1 MASAVNA
8 GTAENA
14 GLCKERINAIDIAKR
29 LASMTYAW
37 TLVTCVIRASFQRR
51 VFPFSFVAIE
61 GEFKGGKMAQLNRAS

>member
-8 GTAENA
+8 ELPKMPGY
-14 GLCKERINAIDIAKR
+14 GKERINAIDIAKR

-37 TLVTCVIRASFQRR
+37 TPVTCVIRASFQRR